1 MTPLLT
7 KEDDPIET
15 PPPPKM
21 NAVLLTFFLRLS
33 SHVMLCKNRERSE
46 WICFKA
52 TSLNLTGFTSYQSSL
67 SAMKKFVSSDI
78 GLMSK
83 LIARL

>member
-15 PPPPKM
+15 PPPHPKM

-33 SHVMLCKNRERSE
+33 SYVMLCKNLKRSE
-46 WICFKA
+46 
-52 TSLNLTGFTSYQSSL
+52 
-67 SAMKKFVSSDI
+67 
-78 GLMSK
+78 
-83 LIARL
+83 